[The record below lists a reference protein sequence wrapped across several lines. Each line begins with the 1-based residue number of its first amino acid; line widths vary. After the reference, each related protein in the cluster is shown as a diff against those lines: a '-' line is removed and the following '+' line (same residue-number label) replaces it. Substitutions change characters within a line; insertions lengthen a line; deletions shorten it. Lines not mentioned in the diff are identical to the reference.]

1 MTSLWIGGLSSTILL
16 LRKEDNKWNMYWD
29 MIKRFSPWATCAVI
43 VILITGLFNSTFL
56 FQQST
61 RYLIRSMD

>member
-1 MTSLWIGGLSSTILL
+1 MGGWFIIYYSSL
-16 LRKEDNKWNMYWD
+16 RNEDNKWHMYWD
-29 MIKRFSPWATCAVI
+29 MIKRFSPWATGAVI

-61 RYLIRSMD
+61 RYLIRSMDWLY